1 MKNILKISVFF
12 LVVFILSG
20 CAILRPKTMKPV
32 YPQPMKKTA
41 PNYDATLSF
50 AYNRFTLK
58 INNKSAKS
66 LNVVWDDSAI
76 VENGVSHSLVPTG
89 TQYIKANES
98 KTNLIVPAGLEVNA
112 VFSSANNVYYN
123 EALHQWIE
131 YPITAGLYVLSI
143 AIKNGE
149 KQENVDYK
157 FTVTEK
163 VVDESEMYEEEI
175 IE

>member
-1 MKNILKISVFF
+1 MKNILKISVLF
-12 LVVFILSG
+12 LMVFILPG
-20 CAILRPKTMKPV
+20 CAILWPKSIKPV
-32 YPQPMKKTA
+32 YPKPMKKTA

-50 AYNRFTLK
+50 DYNRFTLK

-66 LNVVWDDSAI
+66 INIVWDDSAV

-89 TQYIKANES
+89 TKYIKANES

-123 EALHQWIE
+123 EVLHQWVE
-131 YPITAGLYVLSI
+131 ERITAGLYVLSI

-163 VVDESEMYEEEI
+163 VVDESEMYEEEVV
-175 IE
+175 E